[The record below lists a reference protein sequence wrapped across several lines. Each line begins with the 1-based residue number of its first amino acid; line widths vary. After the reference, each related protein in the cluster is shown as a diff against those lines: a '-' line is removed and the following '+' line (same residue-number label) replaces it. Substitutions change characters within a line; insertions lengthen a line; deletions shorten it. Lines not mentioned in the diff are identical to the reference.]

1 MPVALRRK
9 YAHRTVPASHVSLEQ
24 PASPFGL
31 CPHPPG
37 SVEKVDLLA
46 ARYEVG
52 QPLFQRGD
60 CSGHGYPIRDDAEF
74 DPETDAVLM
83 FDDVDCDLD

>member
-9 YAHRTVPASHVSLEQ
+9 YAHRTVPDSHVSLEK

-52 QPLFQRGD
+52 RPLFQRGD
-60 CSGHGYPIRDDAEF
+60 CCDQGYPILDDAEF
-74 DPETDAVLM
+74 DHEADSVLM
-83 FDDVDCDLD
+83 FDEFDLDA